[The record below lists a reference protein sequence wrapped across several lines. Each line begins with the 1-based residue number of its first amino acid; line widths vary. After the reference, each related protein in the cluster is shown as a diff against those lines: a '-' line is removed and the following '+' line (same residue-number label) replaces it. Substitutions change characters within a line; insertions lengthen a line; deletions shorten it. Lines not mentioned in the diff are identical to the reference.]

1 MNTNATSNATGATT
15 TNANP
20 TGIGIGICAAPVSNA
35 NIMKKYQVM
44 LRAGVPVQAVTAKM
58 ELEVSYF
65 DVYFIVFFFHYIY
78 GIC

>member
-20 TGIGIGICAAPVSNA
+20 TGIGICAAPVSNA

-65 DVYFIVFFFHYIY
+65 DVYFIVFHYIY